1 MLSPSCHL
9 RLNQDSSKN
18 TQVERI
24 ADFEFGLDMSR
35 FDGKRWCANL

>member
-24 ADFEFGLDMSR
+24 ADFEFGLDLMASAGVR
-35 FDGKRWCANL
+35 TCD